1 RRRGAYSA
9 CRARTPGPSRCSAC
23 SPRTAHQRAQ
33 RRLAAGLTSPEGGW
47 SPGGRTSTY
56 LMSSLRPLYDLV
68 GGEAPDVGMRLP
80 RRLEGPLLVPV
91 DPQRP
96 GDALRAARGDQD
108 GRALRLQDLREV
120 PRHPRTDAVRRS
132 HLQTS
137 VESRLPELF
146 RPPREP
152 LPLENLH
159 PEEALLSGRRDDQVS
174 HWTFSHFFRV
184 IEVA

>member
-1 RRRGAYSA
+1 
-9 CRARTPGPSRCSAC
+9 
-23 SPRTAHQRAQ
+23 
-33 RRLAAGLTSPEGGW
+33 
-47 SPGGRTSTY
+47 Y

-159 PEEALLSGRRDDQVS
+159 PEEALLSGRRDNQLLLLLTRRTRAESSPVS
-174 HWTFSHFFRV
+174 HWTFSHLFRV
-184 IEVA
+184 IEVACHPSQCGQL